1 MTCDVC
7 SAEFVESDLIDIEGR
22 QVCGSCKPLVVQQ
35 LKEGCLPPPPSLP
48 MGDHPVENGGEPLR
62 FGSLMVLSWKML
74 WEDWRAILGITLLAA
89 IPVNV
94 LLEWTAPLS
103 PGDEL
108 VAREFVR
115 MVKMSSL
122 LETLIG
128 VVASLG
134 IAYVVSERVEGR
146 RAGFWT
152 ALKHALSRWLP
163 AIGTGLM
170 ESIIVGFLTLLF
182 IVPGI
187 IWFVFYTFSICVVSL
202 RDRSGTHALY
212 YSKMMVKGRWGAV
225 AWRVAGLTFLP
236 IGATFFVGVAFAFAP
251 EEPLL
256 SLLSDILTD
265 LLFAYLVVGVVVL
278 FLNLEAVERKKQAAT
293 SALPGN

>member
-1 MTCDVC
+1 MNCDVC
-7 SAEFVESDLIDIEGR
+7 SVELAESDLIDIEGR

-35 LKEGCLPPPPSLP
+35 LKEGCLPPPLLP
-48 MGDHPVENGGEPLR
+48 LGDHPVENGGEPLR
-62 FGSLMVLSWKML
+62 FGSLMVLTWKML
-74 WEDWRAILGITLLAA
+74 WQDWRAILGITLLAA

-94 LLEWTAPLS
+94 LLELAAPIS

-122 LETLIG
+122 LETVIG

-134 IAYVVSERVEGR
+134 IAYVISERVEGR
-146 RAGFWT
+146 CAGFGA

-163 AIGTGLM
+163 AIGTGLL
-170 ESIIVGFLTLLF
+170 ESIIVGFLTLLL

-202 RDRSGTHALY
+202 RDRSGSRALS
-212 YSKMMVKGRWGAV
+212 YSKQLVAGRWGAV

-236 IGATFFVGVAFAFAP
+236 IGATVFVGIASAFAP
-251 EEPLL
+251 DEPLL
-256 SLLSDILTD
+256 SLLSDILAD

-278 FLNLEAVERKKQAAT
+278 FLNLEAVERKKQATA
-293 SALPGN
+293 SALPEN